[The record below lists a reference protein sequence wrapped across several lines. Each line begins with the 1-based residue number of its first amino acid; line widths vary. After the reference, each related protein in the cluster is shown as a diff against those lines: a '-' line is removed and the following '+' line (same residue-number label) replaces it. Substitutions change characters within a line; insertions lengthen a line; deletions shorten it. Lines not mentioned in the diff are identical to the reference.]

1 MFGNLVKIHYVF
13 KFKEMEINEAVY
25 NEFTLLKKLIG
36 YHLWN

>member
-1 MFGNLVKIHYVF
+1 MYL
-13 KFKEMEINEAVY
+13 KFKEMELNEIFY